1 MIQNFVD
8 CFIKEQKKLFVDYHP
23 GSYEAIVE
31 EVIKAINPDSD
42 YDLPDPSRIHTID
55 DGDYQGTLVFVIGAG
70 GYQPHRY
77 WATSV
82 SYGSCGGCDTLQG
95 IRDEGHTEDGAP
107 TESQTADYQ
116 TLALHLVQSL
126 TEI

>member
-8 CFIKEQKKLFVDYHP
+8 AFIEKQKTLFVDEHP
-23 GSYEAIVE
+23 GSYEGIVE
-31 EVIKAINPDSD
+31 DVIRAINPDGD
-42 YDLPDPSRIHTID
+42 YDGPDPSRIHTID

-95 IRDEGHTEDGAP
+95 IRDEGNSEDGSP
-107 TESQTADYQ
+107 TDRQAEDYQ
-116 TLALHLVQSL
+116 MLALHLVQGL
-126 TEI
+126 AEI

>member
-1 MIQNFVD
+1 MIQTFVD
-8 CFIKEQKKLFVDYHP
+8 RFLEKQKTLFVDSYP
-23 GSYEAIVE
+23 NSYEEIVE
-31 EVIKAINPDSD
+31 EVVRAINPDGD

-77 WATSV
+77 WATTV

-95 IRDEGHTEDGAP
+95 IRDDGGYSDTAP
-107 TESQTADYQ
+107 NARQTADYQ

-126 TEI
+126 VEI